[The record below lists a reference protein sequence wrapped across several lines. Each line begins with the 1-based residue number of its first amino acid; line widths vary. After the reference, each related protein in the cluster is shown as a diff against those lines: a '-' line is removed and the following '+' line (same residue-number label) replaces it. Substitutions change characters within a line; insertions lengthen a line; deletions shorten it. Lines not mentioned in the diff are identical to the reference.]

1 MAGRAVSRRF
11 AVAAI
16 AAALVAAA
24 LLVAAKIR
32 AARLPAVD
40 LPVVWWNAIADDIP
54 DDPVAVSKN
63 AFLDQVSDLW
73 NGGFET
79 PSPARLRAYA
89 DWGRPLPD
97 APCLLRFGTPLA
109 SLVEPDGVEAILA
122 GAGFT
127 AFVDLPCEDVENGK
141 KDIHGPLLDWDAI
154 RAAVKRGTL
163 RFAPCVSMRP
173 GATMSLERAL
183 ALYRERVGRRA
194 DAAVVW
200 PESARKFGRPVGPRD
215 EEAAAALPLAFFSAT
230 GVASWGP
237 GPDPGQHALPMIP
250 VFGGRQAF
258 ALELRQDAVDPAFF
272 GTLAVSHPSGGRS
285 LARPLSLFVWQKD
298 DPEPIVDEP
307 LALADADGRLRTLEP
322 DETFEAPV
330 PAAPAFP
337 LEVRVYDETG
347 TVLYFRRELHR
358 NEVKRDPSW
367 RPPVLDPDE
376 RLEIEPL

>member
-1 MAGRAVSRRF
+1 MAGRSVSRRF
-11 AVAAI
+11 AVAAV
-16 AAALVAAA
+16 AAAFLAAA

-32 AARLPAVD
+32 ASRLPAVD
-40 LPVVWWNAIADDIP
+40 LPVVWWNAVADDLP
-54 DDPVAVSKN
+54 DDPFAVSKN

-122 GAGFT
+122 GAGFS
-127 AFVDLPCEDVENGK
+127 AFVDLPCEDVENGGT
-141 KDIHGPLLDWDAI
+141 DVHGPLLDWDAI
-154 RAAVKRGTL
+154 RAAAERGTL

-173 GATMSLERAL
+173 GATMTLERAL

-194 DAAVVW
+194 DAAVV
-200 PESARKFGRPVGPRD
+200 RPAGSRD
-215 EEAAAALPLAFFSAT
+215 AEAAASLPLAFFRDT
-230 GVASWGP
+230 GVASWAP
-237 GPDPGQHALPMIP
+237 GPDPGQHALPMLP
-250 VFGGRQAF
+250 VYGGRQAF
-258 ALELRQDAVDPAFF
+258 ALELRQDSVDPALF

-285 LARPLSLFVWQKD
+285 ADRPLALFVWQKD

-307 LALADADGRLRTLEP
+307 LALDDAAGRLRALAP
-322 DETFEAPV
+322 DETLEVPV

-347 TVLYFRRELHR
+347 TILYFRRSLHR
-358 NEVKRDPSW
+358 NEVKRAPSW

>member
-1 MAGRAVSRRF
+1 MAGRSVSRRF

-16 AAALVAAA
+16 AAALLAAA
-24 LLVAAKIR
+24 LLVAAKFR

-40 LPVVWWNAIADDIP
+40 LPVVWWNAVADDIAG
-54 DDPVAVSKN
+54 DPAAVSRN
-63 AFLDQVSDLW
+63 AFLDQVSDFW

-97 APCLLRFGTPLA
+97 APCLLLRFGTPLA

-127 AFVDLPCEDVENGK
+127 AFVDLPCEDVENGET
-141 KDIHGPLLDWDAI
+141 DIHGPLLDWDAI
-154 RAAVKRGTL
+154 RAAAQRGTL

-173 GATMSLERAL
+173 GASMTLERAL

-194 DAAVVW
+194 DAAVVR
-200 PESARKFGRPVGPRD
+200 PESARD
-215 EEAAAALPLAFFSAT
+215 AEAAAALPLAFSGDT
-230 GVASWGP
+230 GVASWAP
-237 GPDPGQHALPMIP
+237 GPDPGQHALPRLP
-250 VFGGRQAF
+250 VHGGRQAF

-285 LARPLSLFVWQKD
+285 PARPLALLVWQKD

-322 DETFEAPV
+322 GETFEAPV

-337 LEVRVYDETG
+337 LEVRVYDDTR
-347 TVLYFRRELHR
+347 TVLYFRRTVAR
-358 NEVKRDPSW
+358 GEVVRDPSW
-367 RPPVLDPDE
+367 RPPVLDPAD